1 MSPSRFGIALA
12 LAAGIAMPASAQ
24 QPAVTIDGDDITITG
39 CVVRAGAPSRAIPD
53 MLVWS
58 PSDIMM
64 AGAVSAGNSVSAPI
78 GTSGVAGRVF
88 FWVDEDLSKHVGQRV
103 EVKGD
108 LEDIEKGKIEIEP
121 KGEFTEIELELD
133 GREEKMRVPTT
144 WLSPGTPREAEIDIA
159 ARKVDVDDVRVL
171 GPCVP

>member
-1 MSPSRFGIALA
+1 
-12 LAAGIAMPASAQ
+12 
-24 QPAVTIDGDDITITG
+24 
-39 CVVRAGAPSRAIPD
+39 

-58 PSDIMM
+58 QSDIMM
-64 AGAVSAGNSVSAPI
+64 AGAATVGNPAGVPI
-78 GTSGVAGRVF
+78 GTTGVSGRVF

-108 LEDIEKGKIEIEP
+108 LEDIEQGKIEIET

-133 GREEKMRVPTT
+133 GREEQMRVPTA
-144 WLSPGTPREAEIDIA
+144 WLSPGTPRDTEIEIA

>member
-1 MSPSRFGIALA
+1 MTVS
-12 LAAGIAMPASAQ
+12 ASAQ

-39 CVVRAGAPSRAIPD
+39 CVARIGAPSGSIPD

-58 PSDIMM
+58 QSDIMM
-64 AGAVSAGNSVSAPI
+64 AGAAAAGSSASVPI

-108 LEDIEKGKIEIEP
+108 LEDIEKGKIEIEA
-121 KGEFTEIELELD
+121 KGEFTEIELELE
-133 GREEKMRVPTT
+133 GREETMRVPTA
-144 WLSPGTPREAEIDIA
+144 WLSPGTPRDAEIEIA
-159 ARKVDVDDVRVL
+159 ARRVDVDDVRIL
-171 GPCVP
+171 GACVP

>member
-1 MSPSRFGIALA
+1 MNPAKFGVALA
-12 LAAGIAMPASAQ
+12 LAAASAVSAAAQ

-39 CVVRAGAPSRAIPD
+39 CVVRGSTPSGSIPD
-53 MLVWS
+53 LLVWS
-58 PSDIMM
+58 QSDIMM
-64 AGAVSAGNSVSAPI
+64 AGAASAGNSAVPI
-78 GTSGVAGRVF
+78 GTAGAAGRVF

-108 LEDIEKGKIEIEP
+108 LEDIEKGKIEIET
-121 KGEFTEIELELD
+121 KGQFTEIELDLD
-133 GREEKMRVPTT
+133 GREETMRVPTA
-144 WLSPGTPREAEIDIA
+144 WLSPGTPRDAEIEIA

>member
-1 MSPSRFGIALA
+1 MSPCRLGLALT
-12 LAAGIAMPASAQ
+12 LAAGMAVSASAQ
-24 QPAVTIDGDDITITG
+24 QPAVTLDGDDITITG
-39 CVVRAGAPSRAIPD
+39 CVARVGGPSGAIPD

-58 PSDIMM
+58 RSDIMM
-64 AGAVSAGNSVSAPI
+64 AGAAAANTPGLPI

-121 KGEFTEIELELD
+121 KGEFTEIELELE
-133 GREEKMRVPTT
+133 GREEQMRVPTA
-144 WLSPGTPREAEIDIA
+144 WLSPGTPREQEFEIA
-159 ARKVDVDDVRVL
+159 ARKVDVDEVRVL